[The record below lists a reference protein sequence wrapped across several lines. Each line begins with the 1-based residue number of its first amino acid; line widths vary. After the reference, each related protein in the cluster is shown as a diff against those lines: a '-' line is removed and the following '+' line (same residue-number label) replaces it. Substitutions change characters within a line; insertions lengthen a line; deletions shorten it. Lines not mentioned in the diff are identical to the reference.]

1 MIISYGTYCSSAP
14 AVLANCFAGDRTMQG
29 PEVEELLNPIFSS
42 SVSGRGGGPSR
53 LTVFA
58 YGQTGSGKTYTM
70 GALTEAVLGRL
81 LDAAT
86 GVSATGRQAR
96 LGLSYYEIYMAKP

>member
-1 MIISYGTYCSSAP
+1 
-14 AVLANCFAGDRTMQG
+14 MQG
-29 PEVEELLNPIFSS
+29 PELEELLDPVFSS
-42 SVSGRGGGPSR
+42 SGAAPGRGSGPSR

-86 GVSATGRQAR
+86 GVSSTGRQVK

>member
-1 MIISYGTYCSSAP
+1 
-14 AVLANCFAGDRTMQG
+14 MQG
-29 PEVEELLNPIFSS
+29 PELDELLDPVFSS
-42 SVSGRGGGPSR
+42 SSARSGGGPSR

-86 GVSATGRQAR
+86 GISATGRHVQ
-96 LGLSYYEIYMAKP
+96 LWLSYYEIYMAKP

>member
-1 MIISYGTYCSSAP
+1 
-14 AVLANCFAGDRTMQG
+14 MQG
-29 PEVEELLNPIFSS
+29 HEVEELLRPVFSS
-42 SVSGRGGGPSR
+42 AGAASSRGGGGPAR

-70 GALTEAVLGRL
+70 SALTEAVLGRL

-86 GVSATGRQAR
+86 GVSATGRQAQ

>member
-1 MIISYGTYCSSAP
+1 VPSPARCAP
-14 AVLANCFAGDRTMQG
+14 QG
-29 PEVEELLNPIFSS
+29 PEVEDLLAPNVSS
-42 SVSGRGGGPSR
+42 GGGGGSGGGSGGSGTPR

-81 LDAAT
+81 LDAAA
-86 GVSATGRQAR
+86 GVCATGRRAK
-96 LGLSYYEIYMAKP
+96 LGISYYEIYMSKP

>member
-1 MIISYGTYCSSAP
+1 
-14 AVLANCFAGDRTMQG
+14 MQG
-29 PEVEELLNPIFSS
+29 PELEELLDPVFSS
-42 SVSGRGGGPSR
+42 SGAAPGRGSGPSR

-58 YGQTGSGKTYTM
+58 HGQTGSGKTYTM

-86 GVSATGRQAR
+86 GVSSTGRQVK